1 MFRAWLY
8 ARVSTND
15 QQTLAIQNRAM
26 REYAA
31 RRGWMIA
38 MQVREVNSGAAR
50 REVRERLLE
59 GLWKR
64 LIYLGLMERVK
75 DHFADAVAPKAEEI
89 TNAFWCACHGGQR
102 ETAEY
107 LLARGASINWVG
119 YDKLTPLDA
128 ANRSNAK
135 ELVEWLVS
143 QGAKSVHAT

>member
-1 MFRAWLY
+1 
-8 ARVSTND
+8 
-15 QQTLAIQNRAM
+15 M

-107 LLARGASINWVG
+107 LLARDASINWVG
-119 YDKLTPLDA
+119 DDKLTPLDA